1 MVDKTIC
8 LFYYDGGVV
17 MYTEFGKA
25 LRHIRLDNFENMKDM
40 AQKLDVSTS
49 FLSAVEVGKKNIPAK
64 WVDEISQIYNLDENQ
79 QKELQNAFDITQQ
92 KVSLNLD
99 SMDKDQQNVSL
110 MFARSIKNIDP
121 NTLEK
126 LRELLEQEEKK

>member
-1 MVDKTIC
+1 
-8 LFYYDGGVV
+8 

>member
-1 MVDKTIC
+1 
-8 LFYYDGGVV
+8 

-40 AQKLDVSTS
+40 AQKLNVSTS

-64 WVDEISQIYNLDENQ
+64 WVDEISSIYNLDVNQ
-79 QKELQNAFDITQQ
+79 KNNLQNAYDITQQ
-92 KVSLNLD
+92 KVSLSLD
-99 SMDKDQQNVSL
+99 SMDEEQQNVSL

-126 LRELLEQEEKK
+126 LKKLLEQEEKK

>member
-1 MVDKTIC
+1 
-8 LFYYDGGVV
+8 

-40 AQKLDVSTS
+40 AQKLNVSTS

-64 WVDEISQIYNLDENQ
+64 WIDEITRIYNLDENS
-79 QKELQNAFDITQQ
+79 KNELQNAYDITQQ
-92 KVSLNLD
+92 KVSLSLD
-99 SMDKDQQNVSL
+99 SMDENQQNVSL

-126 LRELLEQEEKK
+126 LKKLLEQEEKK